1 MSEFSIIN
9 KYFTESTKARADIV
23 LGIGDDCAIFRPCA
37 DFEYLISVDAF
48 LEKVHFPSCTSPE
61 DVGYK
66 ALAVSLSDVA
76 AMGGDPIWVTM
87 ALAMPQQNEAWL
99 AGFSQAFVELAEDY
113 NVQLIG
119 GDTTRG
125 PLGVVVQIAGQ
136 VPVGRAITRCGASP
150 GDIIYVTGVIGE
162 AGLGLKIINNEVSV
176 ENEWSQALLRRL
188 NRPEPRVRL
197 GSALRG
203 VASAAI
209 DISDGLLQ
217 DLQHILDKSHVG
229 AIIHVHQIPISIHY
243 QNILDTLGGWQVPLS
258 SGDDY
263 ELCFTIP
270 PENQWEIE
278 SLAVKAGC
286 ALTRIGEITRE
297 RNLVCLSSEGQV
309 LPMTKSGFDHFQTK
323 N

>member
-1 MSEFSIIN
+1 LCRNFQSLKNILRN
-9 KYFTESTKARADIV
+9 QQKRADIV

-87 ALAMPQQNEAWL
+87 ALVMPQQNEAWL
-99 AGFSQAFVELAEDY
+99 AGFSFAELAEDY

-136 VPVGRAITRCGASP
+136 VPVGRAITRCGANP

-162 AGLGLKIINNEVSV
+162 AGLGLKIINKEVSI
-176 ENEWSQALLRRL
+176 EHECSQALLRRL
-188 NRPEPRVRL
+188 NRPEPRVQL
-197 GSALRG
+197 GSALRD

-217 DLQHILDKSHVG
+217 DLQHILNKSHVG

-263 ELCFTIP
+263 ELCFTVS
-270 PENQWEIE
+270 PEHQWKIE

-286 ALTRIGEITRE
+286 ALTRIGKITRE
-297 RNLVCLSSEGQV
+297 RDFVCLSSEGQV

>member
-1 MSEFSIIN
+1 MSEFSIIK
-9 KYFTESTKARADIV
+9 KYFTGSTKARSDIV

-48 LEKVHFPSCTSPE
+48 LENIHFPSCTSPQ

-87 ALAMPQQNEAWL
+87 ALAMPQQNDAWL
-99 AGFSQAFVELAEDY
+99 AGFAQAFAELAEQY

-136 VPVGRAITRCGASP
+136 VPVGGAITRRGANP
-150 GDIIYVTGVIGE
+150 GDVIYVTGVIGD
-162 AGLGLKIINNEVSV
+162 AGLGLKIINNEVSID
-176 ENEWSQALLRRL
+176 NELSQPLLNRL
-188 NRPEPRVRL
+188 NRPEPRVQL
-197 GSALRG
+197 GRALRD

-217 DLQHILDKSHVG
+217 DLQHILDNSHVG
-229 AIIHVHQIPISIHY
+229 AIIHVNQIPISIHY
-243 QNILDTLGGWQVPLS
+243 QNILDTLDGWQVPLS

-263 ELCFTIP
+263 ELCFTVP
-270 PENQWEIE
+270 PENQWKIE
-278 SLAVKAGC
+278 SLAVSAGC

-297 RNLVCLSSEGQV
+297 QGLVCLSSDGQE
-309 LPMTKSGFDHFQTK
+309 LPIIKSGFDHF
-323 N
+323 